1 VINEDKSLSGKYV
14 IVASRHIIGYDKH
27 ETIIEVASS
36 SNSNEFIPADNPQQT
51 RAILEF

>member
-1 VINEDKSLSGKYV
+1 M
-14 IVASRHIIGYDKH
+14 IGYEKH